1 MPLFECKVNKFIT
14 FELLHSIFFPFSL
27 LIHDG
32 PKKPKKQVIE
42 DWKYVAMVLDRL
54 FLWLFTATCLSGIVG
69 ILLRAPSLYD
79 LRKPID
85 PWSNSNF

>member
-1 MPLFECKVNKFIT
+1 MDKIKQKN
-14 FELLHSIFFPFSL
+14 
-27 LIHDG
+27 
-32 PKKPKKQVIE
+32 QVIE

-79 LRKPID
+79 LRKPMD
-85 PWSNSNF
+85 PWNHPNYDL